1 MQSGCAL
8 WDDAPSF
15 ASNCRKE
22 EQKMNTETNHRFECW
37 NCHTSIAAKHAGS
50 TCPQCGA
57 SLVLEDFDV
66 VASECAER
74 YRRACAQSKVLKNRL
89 EELER
94 PRNRF
99 SLFGVLLFLTARP
112 WIKKLRKEQNRCK
125 REQYAAKSEL
135 YELSKGRWFADPRY
149 GASGEAPGRGCT
161 VRRAR
166 YNASGCFI
174 VVPGESRWRNA
185 KTLQEKEDT
194 QPFPCTQHH
203 AA

>member
-1 MQSGCAL
+1 
-8 WDDAPSF
+8 
-15 ASNCRKE
+15 
-22 EQKMNTETNHRFECW
+22 MNTETNHRFECW

-74 YRRACAQSKVLKNRL
+74 YRRTVAQSKVLKDRL
-89 EELER
+89 ERLER
-94 PRNRF
+94 PHRF
-99 SLFGVLLFLTARP
+99 SLFGALLFLTAQP
-112 WIKKLRKEQNRCK
+112 WIKQLRRELSRCK
-125 REQYAAKSEL
+125 RELHDAKSEL

-149 GASGEAPGRGCT
+149 TASGEAPGRGHA

-166 YNASGCFI
+166 YNAMGCFI
-174 VVPGESRWRNA
+174 VTPGESRWRNA
-185 KTLQEKEDT
+185 RTLQEDEDT
-194 QPFPCTQHH
+194 RPFPCTQHH